1 MEPTTVR
8 PATAAENHAILLLKT
23 ASDAIKAS
31 GKSEGLQALIDL
43 QTVML
48 ELIQQRHEQVLE
60 IVQLRETIKHL
71 EQEKQRAEHITFDGA
86 SYWKTIGDRRD
97 GPYCQV
103 CYDKEGKLSR
113 LRVFHGTGVNW
124 RCNIC
129 QNTA

>member
-1 MEPTTVR
+1 MEPTKVR
-8 PATAAENHAILLLKT
+8 AASAAENHAILLLKT

-31 GKSEGLQALIDL
+31 GKSEGLQALIEL
-43 QTVML
+43 QTAML
-48 ELIQQRHEQVLE
+48 ELIQDRHRQVLE
-60 IVQLRETIKHL
+60 IVQLRDTIKQL
-71 EQEKQRAEHITFDGA
+71 EQEKQRTEHITFDGA

-103 CYDKEGKLSR
+103 CYDKEGKLAR
-113 LRVFHGTGVNW
+113 LRVFRGTGVNW

>member
-8 PATAAENHAILLLKT
+8 AGAENHAILLLKT

-48 ELIQQRHEQVLE
+48 ELIQDRHRQILE
-60 IVQLRETIKHL
+60 IVELRQTIKQL
-71 EQEKQRAEHITFDGA
+71 EQEKQGGEHITFDGA

-103 CYDKEGKLSR
+103 CYDKEGKLAR
-113 LRVFHGTGVNW
+113 LRVFRGTGVNW

>member
-1 MEPTTVR
+1 MEPTKVR
-8 PATAAENHAILLLKT
+8 AASAAENHAILLLKT

-31 GKSEGLQALIDL
+31 GKSEGLQALIEL
-43 QTVML
+43 QTAML
-48 ELIQQRHEQVLE
+48 ELIQDRHRQVLE
-60 IVQLRETIKHL
+60 IVELRQTIKQL
-71 EQEKQRAEHITFDGA
+71 EQEKQGGEHISFDGS

-103 CYDKEGKLSR
+103 CYDKEGKLAR
-113 LRVFHGTGVNW
+113 LRVFRGTGVNW

>member
-8 PATAAENHAILLLKT
+8 AGAENHAILLLKVAT
-23 ASDAIKAS
+23 DAIKAS
-31 GKSEGLQALIDL
+31 GKSEGLQALVDL
-43 QTVML
+43 QTAML
-48 ELIQQRHEQVLE
+48 ELIQDRHRQVLE
-60 IVQLRETIKHL
+60 IVELRQTIKQL
-71 EQEKQRAEHITFDGA
+71 EQEKQRGEQITFDGA

>member
-1 MEPTTVR
+1 MEPTKVR
-8 PATAAENHAILLLKT
+8 IASAAENHAILLIKT

-43 QTVML
+43 QTAML

-60 IVQLRETIKHL
+60 IVQLRETIKQL
-71 EQEKQRAEHITFDGA
+71 EQEKQRAEHITFDGS
-86 SYWKTIGDRRD
+86 SYWKTIEDRRD

-103 CYDKEGKLSR
+103 CYDKEGKLAR
-113 LRVFHGTGVNW
+113 LRVFKGTGVNW
-124 RCNIC
+124 KCNIC

>member
-1 MEPTTVR
+1 MEPTKVR
-8 PATAAENHAILLLKT
+8 AASAAENHAILLLKT

-43 QTVML
+43 QAVML
-48 ELIQQRHEQVLE
+48 ELIQNQHRQILE
-60 IVQLRETIKHL
+60 IVQLRDTIKQL
-71 EQEKQRAEHITFDGA
+71 EQEKTRAEHITFDGA
-86 SYWKTIGDRRD
+86 SYWKTIGDRRE
-97 GPYCQV
+97 GPFCQV
-103 CYDKEGKLSR
+103 CYDKEEKLSR

>member
-1 MEPTTVR
+1 MEPTKVR
-8 PATAAENHAILLLKT
+8 VASAAENHAIFLLKT
-23 ASDAIKAS
+23 ASDAIKVS

-60 IVQLRETIKHL
+60 IVQLRETIKQF
-71 EQEKQRAEHITFDGA
+71 EQEKQRAEHITFDGS

-103 CYDKEGKLSR
+103 CYDKEGKMSR

>member
-8 PATAAENHAILLLKT
+8 AASAAENHAILLLKT
-23 ASDAIKAS
+23 AADAIKAS

-48 ELIQQRHEQVLE
+48 ELIQDRHRQVLE
-60 IVQLRETIKHL
+60 IVQLRETIKQL
-71 EQEKQRAEHITFDGA
+71 EQEKQGGEQITFDGA

-97 GPYCQV
+97 GPFCQV
-103 CYDKEGKLSR
+103 CYDKEGKLAR
-113 LRVFHGTGVNW
+113 LRVFRGTGVNW

>member
-1 MEPTTVR
+1 MEPTKVR
-8 PATAAENHAILLLKT
+8 VASAAENHAIMLLKA
-23 ASDAIKAS
+23 ASDALKAS
-31 GKSEGLQALIDL
+31 GKTEGLQALIDL

-48 ELIQQRHEQVLE
+48 ELIHSQHHQILE
-60 IVQLRETIKHL
+60 IVQLRDTIKQL
-71 EQEKQRAEHITFDGA
+71 EQDKQRGEHITFDGA

-103 CYDKEGKLSR
+103 CYDKEGKLAR
-113 LRVFHGTGVNW
+113 LRVFHGMGVNW

>member
-1 MEPTTVR
+1 MEPIRVR
-8 PATAAENHAILLLKT
+8 PASAAENHAILLLKAAT
-23 ASDAIKAS
+23 DAIKAS
-31 GKSEGLQALIDL
+31 GKTEGLQALIDL

-60 IVQLRETIKHL
+60 IVQLRETIKQL
-71 EQEKQRAEHITFDGA
+71 EQEKQRAEHITFDGS

-103 CYDKEGKLSR
+103 CYDKEGKLAR

>member
-1 MEPTTVR
+1 MEATTVR
-8 PATAAENHAILLLKT
+8 AGAENHAILLLKVAT
-23 ASDAIKAS
+23 DAIKAS

-48 ELIQQRHEQVLE
+48 ELIQDRHRQVLE
-60 IVQLRETIKHL
+60 IVELRQTIKQL
-71 EQEKQRAEHITFDGA
+71 EQEKQRGEQITFDGA

>member
-8 PATAAENHAILLLKT
+8 AGAENHAILLLKVAT
-23 ASDAIKAS
+23 DAIKAS
-31 GKSEGLQALIDL
+31 GKSEGLQALVDL

-48 ELIQQRHEQVLE
+48 ELIQDRHRQVLE
-60 IVQLRETIKHL
+60 IVELRQTIKQL
-71 EQEKQRAEHITFDGA
+71 EQEKQRAEHISFDGA

-124 RCNIC
+124 RCSIC

>member
-48 ELIQQRHEQVLE
+48 ELIQDRHRQVLE
-60 IVQLRETIKHL
+60 IVQLRDAMKQL
-71 EQEKQRAEHITFDGA
+71 EQEKQRAEHITFDGS

-97 GPYCQV
+97 GPFCQV
-103 CYDKEGKLSR
+103 CYDKEGKLAR

>member
-1 MEPTTVR
+1 METTSIR
-8 PATAAENHAILLLKT
+8 AASAAENHAILLIKT
-23 ASDAIKAS
+23 ASDSIKAS

-48 ELIQQRHEQVLE
+48 ELIQDRHRQILE
-60 IVQLRETIKHL
+60 IVELRQTIKQL
-71 EQEKQRAEHITFDGA
+71 EQEKQRAEHISFDGA